1 MEIPG
6 DSGAK
11 IDLPRK
17 KCAGTGR
24 EGARLRE
31 VAGEREKQAFLAAER
46 QGVAH
51 QASRVHF
58 PTGHRPGGAAGQHRI
73 EE

>member
-51 QASRVHF
+51 QASRVH
-58 PTGHRPGGAAGQHRI
+58 PLANSHLVVAEDVEQP
-73 EE
+73 